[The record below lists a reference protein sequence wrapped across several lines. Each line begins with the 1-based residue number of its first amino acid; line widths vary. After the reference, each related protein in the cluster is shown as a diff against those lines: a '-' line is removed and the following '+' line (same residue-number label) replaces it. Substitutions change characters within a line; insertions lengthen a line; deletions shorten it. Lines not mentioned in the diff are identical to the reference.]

1 MPFRILRKADK
12 LKQKFMLEIIL
23 DDQNFKEEIS
33 KSKKPVLIDF
43 WAPWCGPCTSFAPVL
58 KGVAEEYEDK
68 IVFAKVNIDIAPNIA
83 REYEIDGIPTVLLFR
98 DGKPVSG
105 FVGAM
110 QEAAIKEWMEE
121 NLKS

>member
-33 KSKKPVLIDF
+33 KSKKPVLVDF

-58 KGVAEEYEDK
+58 KRVAEEHEDK
-68 IVFAKVNIDIAPNIA
+68 IIFAKVNIDVAPNIA

-98 DGKPVSG
+98 DGKPAGG

-110 QEAAIKEWMEE
+110 QMPAIKEWLEE
-121 NLKS
+121 NLKD